1 MKRIFNKVML
11 FCGVILFI
19 LGWCSIDSEH
29 FLIPFIMAFGGLGI
43 AYLNR
48 GVLNEYYREY
58 DEEL

>member
-1 MKRIFNKVML
+1 MKRVFNKVMF

-19 LGWCSIDSEH
+19 LGWCGIDSEC

-48 GVLNEYYREY
+48 GVLDEHNGEY
-58 DEEL
+58 DK

>member
-1 MKRIFNKVML
+1 MKRIFNKVMF

-19 LGWCSIDSEH
+19 IGWGSVDNGS
-29 FLIPFIMAFGGLGI
+29 FLISLMLTFGGLGI

-48 GVLNEYYREY
+48 GVLDEYYREY